1 MPSTTWLGPGNT
13 ALLGPEMRPE
23 TGLDVMEMVANS
35 SSDRRQVGRQ
45 KDPQRS
51 SVTHGS
57 KPLAGIDGRSARVR
71 RFESNI
77 SDLGGETLQCRQRH
91 RLTCPCLNRPLER
104 LEAKFALAGGAKSS
118 RGRGDRASVTNGTA
132 LGERPQQRRRAG
144 AGWHRLGLP
153 ERHLDAVVAHL
164 VLLSVSSSGDQRHS
178 SPRQQPPAGELLGH
192 RAVNVVEALPMVR
205 ALALRPHAL
214 STATARLMARRM
226 SASG

>member
-1 MPSTTWLGPGNT
+1 MNYPLKISAVWTLVWPTRNMPSTTWLGPGNT

-45 KDPQRS
+45 KDRQRS

-91 RLTCPCLNRPLER
+91 RLTCPCLNRPAGAADCR
-104 LEAKFALAGGAKSS
+104 LEMIKRFGFVLPKAMLTQSIVAC
-118 RGRGDRASVTNGTA
+118 
-132 LGERPQQRRRAG
+132 RP
-144 AGWHRLGLP
+144 
-153 ERHLDAVVAHL
+153 
-164 VLLSVSSSGDQRHS
+164 
-178 SPRQQPPAGELLGH
+178 
-192 RAVNVVEALPMVR
+192 
-205 ALALRPHAL
+205 
-214 STATARLMARRM
+214 
-226 SASG
+226 

>member
-1 MPSTTWLGPGNT
+1 VVLRTALSSSTTRIRAPPLAAPLRPASFFFAAVCTLVWPTRNMPSSTWLGPGNT

-45 KDPQRS
+45 KDRQRS

-91 RLTCPCLNRPLER
+91 RLTCPCLNRP
-104 LEAKFALAGGAKSS
+104 AGAARSQVRPG
-118 RGRGDRASVTNGTA
+118 GRGEVI
-132 LGERPQQRRRAG
+132 
-144 AGWHRLGLP
+144 
-153 ERHLDAVVAHL
+153 
-164 VLLSVSSSGDQRHS
+164 
-178 SPRQQPPAGELLGH
+178 
-192 RAVNVVEALPMVR
+192 
-205 ALALRPHAL
+205 
-214 STATARLMARRM
+214 AR
-226 SASG
+226 